1 MLPEVRVT
9 SFKPA
14 SITPHRTDAG
24 DPARTAGFS
33 AGWAAGARAAADAA
47 AAERTRL
54 QAEHDAREAQRDEA
68 VSTALNALGAAMD
81 QWHHKAM
88 PIIDDARRTMYS
100 AALDLASAILQREIE
115 PGSSSARTLL
125 DRALKLPIEATP
137 SVLRLH
143 PDDLLHV
150 NLLIES
156 GQAEV
161 PAGLR
166 LVGDSRLSHGDAI
179 TEHEDGALDARI
191 GTALARAREVLLGDA
206 A

>member
-1 MLPEVRVT
+1 MLPEARVN

-24 DPARTAGFS
+24 DAARTAGFS

-47 AAERTRL
+47 TAERTRL
-54 QAEHDAREAQRDEA
+54 QAEHDVREAQRDEA
-68 VSTALNALGAAMD
+68 SSHAVNALGAAMN
-81 QWHHKAM
+81 QWNHKAL
-88 PIIDDARRTMYS
+88 PILDEARRTLYS
-100 AALDLASAILQREIE
+100 AALDLAAAILQREVE

-125 DRALKLPIEATP
+125 DRALALPIESTP
-137 SVLRLH
+137 TVLRLH

-156 GQAEV
+156 GQAAV
-161 PAGLR
+161 PVGLR
-166 LVGDSRLSHGDAI
+166 LVGDSRLSPGDAI

-191 GTALARAREVLLGDA
+191 GTALARAREVLLGDSA
-206 A
+206 

>member
-1 MLPEVRVT
+1 MS

-14 SITPHRTDAG
+14 SITTHRTDAG

-47 AAERTRL
+47 TAERTRL
-54 QAEHDAREAQRDEA
+54 LAEHDSREALRDEA
-68 VSTALNALGAAMD
+68 VSRALSALGSAMD
-81 QWHHKAM
+81 QWNHKAM
-88 PIIDDARRTMYS
+88 PVVDDARRTVYA
-100 AALDLASAILQREIE
+100 AALDLAAAVLQRETQ

-125 DRALKLPIEATP
+125 DRALALPIEATP

-156 GQAEV
+156 GQAAV

-206 A
+206 E

>member
-1 MLPEVRVT
+1 MLPEARVS

-14 SITPHRTDAG
+14 SITTHRTDAG

-47 AAERTRL
+47 TAERTRL
-54 QAEHDAREAQRDEA
+54 LAEHDSREALRDEA
-68 VSTALNALGAAMD
+68 VSRALSALATAMD
-81 QWHHKAM
+81 QWNHKVM
-88 PIIDDARRTMYS
+88 PVVDDARRTVYA
-100 AALDLASAILQREIE
+100 AALDLAAAVLQRETQ

-125 DRALKLPIEATP
+125 DRALALPIEATP

-156 GQAEV
+156 GQAAV

-206 A
+206 E

>member
-1 MLPEVRVT
+1 MSPEARVT
-9 SFKPA
+9 TFKPA
-14 SITPHRTDAG
+14 SITPQRTDAG
-24 DPARTAGFS
+24 DPARTAGFT
-33 AGWAAGARAAADAA
+33 AGWAAGARAASDAA
-47 AAERTRL
+47 AVERNRL
-54 QAEHDAREAQRDEA
+54 MADHQDREAQRDA
-68 VSTALNALGAAMD
+68 MTAQALAALGHAVD
-81 QWHHKAM
+81 QWNRKAL
-88 PIIDDARRTMYS
+88 PVLDEATRTLYL
-100 AALDLASAILQREIE
+100 AALDLAAAVLQREIE

-125 DRALKLPIEATP
+125 DRALSTPMEAAP

-166 LVGDSRLSHGDAI
+166 LVADARLSPGDAI

-191 GTALARAREVLLGDA
+191 STALARAKEILLGDLT
-206 A
+206 

>member
-1 MLPEVRVT
+1 MLPESRVS

-14 SITPHRTDAG
+14 AITPQRTEAN
-24 DPARTAGFS
+24 DPARAAGFA

-47 AAERTRL
+47 ATERTRL
-54 QAEHDAREAQRDEA
+54 LAEHESREAQRDEA
-68 VSTALNALGAAMD
+68 VSHAIGALGAAIE
-81 QWHHKAM
+81 QWNHKAL
-88 PIIDDARRTMYS
+88 PVLDEARRTLYS
-100 AALDLASAILQREIE
+100 AALDLAAAILQREIE

-125 DRALKLPIEATP
+125 NRALALPSESIP
-137 SVLRLH
+137 SVMRLH
-143 PDDLLHV
+143 PDDLLHI

-156 GQAEV
+156 GQAAV
-161 PAGLR
+161 PAGLV
-166 LVGDSRLSHGDAI
+166 LVGDTRLSPGDAI

>member
-1 MLPEVRVT
+1 MLPEARVT
-9 SFKPA
+9 TFKPA

-54 QAEHDAREAQRDEA
+54 HAEHDAREALRDEA
-68 VSTALNALGAAMD
+68 ASNALNALGAAMD
-81 QWHHKAM
+81 QWNRKALPVM
-88 PIIDDARRTMYS
+88 DEARKTVYS
-100 AALDLASAILQREIE
+100 AALDLAAAVLQREIE

-125 DRALKLPIEATP
+125 DRALALPIEATP

-156 GQAEV
+156 GQVAV

>member
-1 MLPEVRVT
+1 MLPEARVS

-14 SITPHRTDAG
+14 SITVHRTEAS

-47 AAERTRL
+47 TTERTRL
-54 QAEHDAREAQRDEA
+54 QAEHDAREGSRDEA
-68 VSTALNALGAAMD
+68 VSHALGALGSAMD
-81 QWHHKAM
+81 QWNHKAN
-88 PIIDDARRTMYS
+88 PVLDEARRTLYA
-100 AALDLASAILQREIE
+100 AALDLAAAILQREIV

-125 DRALKLPIEATP
+125 DRALCLPSEATP
-137 SVLRLH
+137 SVMRLH

-156 GQAEV
+156 GQAVV
-161 PAGLR
+161 PAGLL

>member
-1 MLPEVRVT
+1 M
-9 SFKPA
+9 
-14 SITPHRTDAG
+14 
-24 DPARTAGFS
+24 
-33 AGWAAGARAAADAA
+33 ADH
-47 AAERTRL
+47 
-54 QAEHDAREAQRDEA
+54 QDREAQRDA
-68 VSTALNALGAAMD
+68 MTAQALAALGHAVD
-81 QWHHKAM
+81 QWNRKAL
-88 PIIDDARRTMYS
+88 PVLDEATRTLYL
-100 AALDLASAILQREIE
+100 AALDLAAAVLQREIE

-125 DRALKLPIEATP
+125 DRALSTPMEAAP

-166 LVGDSRLSHGDAI
+166 LVADARLSPGDAI

-191 GTALARAREVLLGDA
+191 STALARAKEILLGDLT
-206 A
+206 

>member
-1 MLPEVRVT
+1 MLPESRVT

-24 DPARTAGFS
+24 DPSRTAGFS

-47 AAERTRL
+47 TAERSRL
-54 QAEHDAREAQRDEA
+54 LAEHEDREAQRDA
-68 VSTALNALGAAMD
+68 ATSQALSALGSAME
-81 QWHHKAM
+81 QWNLKAM
-88 PIIDDARRTMYS
+88 PVVDEARRTLYA
-100 AALDLASAILQREIE
+100 AALDLAAAILQREIE

-125 DRALKLPIEATP
+125 NRALDLPVEATP
-137 SVLRLH
+137 NVLRLH

-191 GTALARAREVLLGDA
+191 GTALARARDVLLGDA

>member
-1 MLPEVRVT
+1 MLPEARVS

-14 SITPHRTDAG
+14 SITPHHTDAG
-24 DPARTAGFS
+24 DPARTAGFA

-47 AAERTRL
+47 TTERTRL
-54 QAEHDAREAQRDEA
+54 QAEHDAREAQRDVA
-68 VSTALNALGAAMD
+68 ASHALGALGAAMD
-81 QWHHKAM
+81 QWNHKALPAM
-88 PIIDDARRTMYS
+88 DEARRTLYA
-100 AALDLASAILQREIE
+100 AALDLAAAILQREIE
-115 PGSSSARTLL
+115 PGTSSARTLL
-125 DRALKLPIEATP
+125 DRALALPIEATP
-137 SVLRLH
+137 SVLRVH
-143 PDDLLHV
+143 PDDLLHL

-156 GQAEV
+156 GQAAV

-166 LVGDSRLSHGDAI
+166 LVGDSRLSPGDAI

>member
-1 MLPEVRVT
+1 MLPETRIS

-14 SITPHRTDAG
+14 SITPQRTDAG
-24 DPARTAGFS
+24 DPARAAGFS

-47 AAERTRL
+47 TAQRKRL

-68 VSTALNALGAAMD
+68 TSAALAALSAAID
-81 QWHHKAM
+81 KWNQQTL
-88 PIIDDARRTMYS
+88 PILDESRRTLYS

-125 DRALKLPIEATP
+125 DRALALPIEATP

-156 GQAEV
+156 GQAAV

-166 LVGDSRLSHGDAI
+166 LVGDPRLSHGDAI
-179 TEHEDGALDARI
+179 AEHEDGALDARI

>member
-1 MLPEVRVT
+1 MS

-24 DPARTAGFS
+24 DPARTAGFA

-47 AAERTRL
+47 ATERTRL

-68 VSTALNALGAAMD
+68 TSRARDALGAAMG
-81 QWHHKAM
+81 QWNHKALPVM
-88 PIIDDARRTMYS
+88 DEARRTLYA
-100 AALDLASAILQREIE
+100 AALDLAAAILQREIE
-115 PGSSSARTLL
+115 PGTSSARTLL
-125 DRALKLPIEATP
+125 DRALALPIEATP
-137 SVLRLH
+137 SVLRVH
-143 PDDLLHV
+143 PDDLLHL

-156 GQAEV
+156 GQAAV

-166 LVGDSRLSHGDAI
+166 LVGDSRLSPGDAI

>member
-1 MLPEVRVT
+1 MLPETKVS

-24 DPARTAGFS
+24 DPARTAGFA
-33 AGWAAGARAAADAA
+33 AGWAAGARAAAEAA
-47 AAERTRL
+47 AVERGRL
-54 QAEHDAREAQRDEA
+54 QAEHEAREAARDEA
-68 VSTALNALGAAMD
+68 ASEAMGALLTAMEQWNRKALPVLD
-81 QWHHKAM
+81 E
-88 PIIDDARRTMYS
+88 ARATLYS
-100 AALDLASAILQREIE
+100 AALDLAAAVLQREIE

-125 DRALKLPIEATP
+125 DRALSLPAEASP

-156 GQAEV
+156 GQAIV

-166 LVGDSRLSHGDAI
+166 LVGDLRLNPGDAI

>member
-1 MLPEVRVT
+1 MLPEARIS

-14 SITPHRTDAG
+14 SITPQRTDAG

-33 AGWAAGARAAADAA
+33 AGWAAGARAAADVAM
-47 AAERTRL
+47 AERTRL
-54 QAEHDAREAQRDEA
+54 QAEHEAREAQRDEA
-68 VSTALNALGAAMD
+68 IATALNALGSAVG
-81 QWHHKAM
+81 QWNHKTL
-88 PIIDDARRTMYS
+88 PVLDEARRTLYS

-125 DRALKLPIEATP
+125 DRALTLPIEATP

-156 GQAEV
+156 GQAAV

-166 LVGDSRLSHGDAI
+166 LVGDSRLSPGDAI